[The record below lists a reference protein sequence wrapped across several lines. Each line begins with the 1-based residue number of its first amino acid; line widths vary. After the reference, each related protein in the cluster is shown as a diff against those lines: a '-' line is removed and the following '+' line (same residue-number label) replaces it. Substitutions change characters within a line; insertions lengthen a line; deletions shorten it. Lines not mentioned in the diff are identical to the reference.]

1 MWFSLKSGLILGGGL
16 FKTKHVPMLYLR
28 IKKRKL
34 RNGFLMNC
42 GCLNLFSMMR
52 AVERARMV
60 SFQSCLLVMYA
71 AFGLG
76 SCGIVSAADAV
87 DGGVDLVRNP
97 GVVRLHLEKD
107 LSGLLEKI
115 VVKVDGEPVI
125 PRKDRQLGLLEL
137 DLYIKGDRTITVE
150 HEDCL
155 AWEHKVRVEGSD
167 HQDLAY
173 VPSLWPS
180 RVKMVVQSLES
191 RATLEEG
198 EFEVFVDGTPVE
210 IRGGWAR
217 IPAMRK
223 VNLTIRARGYEDWS
237 HTIRAQPRSVDS
249 LQIMLRPIIGP
260 KPGSAFSINIGN
272 RQSIELEWVPSMGAW
287 VGKYEVSLGEFRRFR
302 PGHMSDGIDD
312 PDRFPVVGVSLEDAL
327 AFVDWVNRTYG
338 GQYAGWRLGLPS
350 VQEWMVYSRCG
361 DSRNYPWGN
370 QWPPLFGNLADL
382 VIGESKAGAAHISG
396 YQDGFAGL
404 AMVEESGV
412 NEWGIFGISGNA
424 SEWVLSAANG
434 LGEARG
440 GHYEDALETELRC
453 DYSKPIA
460 ATTRDSR
467 IGFRVLLTRGNR

>member
-1 MWFSLKSGLILGGGL
+1 
-16 FKTKHVPMLYLR
+16 MLYLR
-28 IKKRKL
+28 IKKPTL
-34 RNGFLMNC
+34 RDGLLMTRRCLYLFLR
-42 GCLNLFSMMR
+42 MR
-52 AVERARMV
+52 AVQRPQGLA
-60 SFQSCLLVMYA
+60 FQSCLLVICSA
-71 AFGLG
+71 IGLG
-76 SCGIVSAADAV
+76 CCGIVSAADSV
-87 DGGVDLVRNP
+87 DGGLEIARNP

-107 LSGLLEKI
+107 LSGLLEKM
-115 VVKVDGEPVI
+115 VVKVDGEPVEA
-125 PRKDRQLGLLEL
+125 RKNRHLGLIEL
-137 DLYIKGDRTITVE
+137 NLFRRGERTITVE

-155 AWEHKVRVEGSD
+155 AWEHTVRVEGSD

-191 RATLEEG
+191 RETLG
-198 EFEVFVDGTPVE
+198 DGDFEVYVDGALVE

-249 LQIMLRPIIGP
+249 LQIMLRPLIGP

-272 RQSIELEWVPSMGAW
+272 RQSIELQWVPSMGAW
-287 VGKYEVSLGEFRRFR
+287 VGKYEVSLGEFRSFR
-302 PGHMSDGIDD
+302 PGHLSVGIDD
-312 PDRFPVVGVSLEDAL
+312 PDRFAVVNVSLEDAM

-370 QWPPLFGNLADL
+370 QWPPRFGNLADQ
-382 VIGESKAGAAHISG
+382 IFGESNAGAAHISG

-412 NEWGIFGISGNA
+412 NEWGIIGISGNA
-424 SEWVLSAANG
+424 SEWVLSSANG

-440 GHYEDALETELRC
+440 GHYEDALETKLRC

-460 ATTRDSR
+460 ATTRDPR
-467 IGFRVLLTRGNR
+467 IGFRVILTQGNR